1 MTLISPNLYQ
11 ALIVATRVN
20 EECKAE
26 GPTTLAL
33 ELADKHRPL
42 LDSITDEEI
51 IRLGALVQAL
61 ERGKLFKAAATQDAQ
76 QTAPGPSQPLDSLHP
91 LEPTPEPTEAP

>member
-1 MTLISPNLYQ
+1 MTIISIGLYK
-11 ALIVATRVN
+11 ALMMAAIVS
-20 EECKAE
+20 EECKPE

-51 IRLGALVQAL
+51 IKLGALVQAL
-61 ERGKLFKAAATQDAQ
+61 ERGKLFKAAQEAQ
-76 QTAPGPSQPLDSLHP
+76 QAAPGPSQPLD
-91 LEPTPEPTEAP
+91 TPPAVEATPRATKAP